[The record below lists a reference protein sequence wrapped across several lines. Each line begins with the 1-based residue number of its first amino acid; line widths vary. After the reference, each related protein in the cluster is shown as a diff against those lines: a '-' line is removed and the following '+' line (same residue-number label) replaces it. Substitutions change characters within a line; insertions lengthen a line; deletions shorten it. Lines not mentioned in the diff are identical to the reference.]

1 MALSYLTDGPVKP
14 AEILALLGQGGFPRP
29 LDDPERTQKML
40 DNGSFY
46 VTVRTDH
53 DELVGWIRVLT
64 DYVYYGLVT
73 EVAVAPSHKGQGV
86 GKEMLR
92 IVRDVVTPK
101 VTLVLTSSEEGEP
114 FYAHL
119 GWQRADRAYRQRRT
133 E

>member
-1 MALSYLTDGPVKP
+1 MALAYLIDGPVEP
-14 AEILALLGQGGFPRP
+14 QEILDLLGKGGFPRP
-29 LDDPERTQKML
+29 LDDPERTKKML
-40 DNGSFY
+40 ENGSFY
-46 VTVRTDH
+46 VTVRDG
-53 DELVGWIRVLT
+53 DSLVGWVRVLT

-92 IVRDVVTPK
+92 MAREQATPQA
-101 VTLVLTSSEEGEP
+101 TLVLTSSEEGEP

-119 GWQRADRAYRQRRT
+119 GWERAGRAYRLRRT

>member
-1 MALSYLTDGPVKP
+1 MALSFLTDGPVEP
-14 AEILALLGQGGFPRP
+14 EEILSLLGQGGFPRP
-29 LDDPERTQKML
+29 LNDPDRTRKML
-40 DNGSFY
+40 ENGSFY
-46 VTVRTDH
+46 VTVR
-53 DELVGWIRVLT
+53 DESALVGWIRVLT

-92 IVRDVVTPK
+92 IAREVASPQ
-101 VTLVLTSSEEGEP
+101 VTLVLTSSAEGEP

-119 GWQRADRAYRQRRT
+119 GWERAERAYRQRRS